1 MQKNHDLYHAEQ
13 VKVTARDVLGQ
24 YAHMIGKYLRSLLRK
39 SPTLE
44 CIRWMACVKHL
55 PCQAQG
61 KGMQRST
68 GLGVMKYEYDAS
80 FL

>member
-24 YAHMIGKYLRSLLRK
+24 YAHMIGKYLRPLLRK

-44 CIRWMACVKHL
+44 CIRWMVCVKYL
-55 PCQAQG
+55 PCQAQ
-61 KGMQRST
+61 GMQRST
-68 GLGVMKYEYDAS
+68 GLGVLKYEYDAS